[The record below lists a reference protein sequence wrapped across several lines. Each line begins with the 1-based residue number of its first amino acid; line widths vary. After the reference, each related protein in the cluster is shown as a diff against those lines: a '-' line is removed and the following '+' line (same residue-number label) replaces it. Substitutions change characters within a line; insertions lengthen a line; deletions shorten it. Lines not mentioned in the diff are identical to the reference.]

1 MPCHL
6 PDFLADHRTDLQT
19 IAAYLTAHPQA
30 VKEQVRLERLVR
42 MVIDDPRA
50 ALGHSSCW
58 PLGDVIIALSALPNA
73 QIWTIDADFQPIAQA
88 LGLALYAPTF
98 SG

>member
-19 IAAYLTAHPQA
+19 IAAYLIAHPQA

-50 ALGHSSCW
+50 ALGQSSCW
-58 PLGDVIIALSALPNA
+58 PLGDVIIALSAVPA
-73 QIWTIDADFQPIAQA
+73 GAIWSLDADFQPLTQA
-88 LGLALYAPTF
+88 LGLTLYRPTLN
-98 SG
+98 G